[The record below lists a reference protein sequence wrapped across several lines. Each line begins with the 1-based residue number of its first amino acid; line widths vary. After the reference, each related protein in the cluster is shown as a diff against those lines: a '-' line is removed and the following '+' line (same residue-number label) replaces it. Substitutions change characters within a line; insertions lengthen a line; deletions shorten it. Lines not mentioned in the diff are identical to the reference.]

1 MTKLRTA
8 ATAVA
13 RRRLA
18 IAIYGL
24 LALAAGLINY
34 ALYQIGE
41 IFGHGGGLV
50 AGAIGVSVIVSLV
63 AWDLSRE

>member
-1 MTKLRTA
+1 MTRLRTA

-18 IAIYGL
+18 ITIYGL
-24 LALAAGLINY
+24 LAVSAGSCLY
-34 ALYQIGE
+34 AFYWLGE
-41 IFGHGGGLV
+41 VATAGGGFV
-50 AGAIGVSVIVSLV
+50 AVVIGVAIAAALV

>member
-1 MTKLRTA
+1 MTRLRTA

-18 IAIYGL
+18 IVIYGL
-24 LALAAGLINY
+24 LAVSAGSLFY

-41 IFGHGGGLV
+41 IFGSGGGLV
-50 AGAIGVSVIVSLV
+50 AGAVGVAAIAGLV

>member
-1 MTKLRTA
+1 MTRLRTA

-18 IAIYGL
+18 ITIYGL
-24 LALAAGLINY
+24 LAVSAGSCFY
-34 ALYQIGE
+34 ALYYVGE
-41 IFGHGGGLV
+41 AFLSGGGLV
-50 AGAIGVSVIVSLV
+50 AVAAGVAAVTALA